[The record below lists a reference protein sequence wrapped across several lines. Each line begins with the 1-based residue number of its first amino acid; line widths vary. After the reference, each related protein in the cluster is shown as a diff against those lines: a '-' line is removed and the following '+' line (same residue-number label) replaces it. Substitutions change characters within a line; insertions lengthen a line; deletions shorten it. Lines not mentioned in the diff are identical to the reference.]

1 MMQTKRLGELL
12 VAKGLLSPFQL
23 EEALQ
28 SQRST
33 GELLGAILL
42 RKAWISEEQ
51 LLSALSEQS
60 GIPRVRLE
68 SQEVDWT
75 VAGQFS
81 LSLLGEHTCFPFRQ
95 EEESFIVAICDP
107 LDAWTVSALEKE
119 ARGRRVELVLASSSE
134 IAAAIQQFRQRTV
147 GKMGGSV

>member
-1 MMQTKRLGELL
+1 MQTKRLGELL
-12 VAKGLLSPFQL
+12 VEKGLLSPVQV
-23 EEALQ
+23 EEALLL
-28 SQRST
+28 QRSS

-51 LLSALSEQS
+51 LLSTLSEQF

-68 SQEVDWT
+68 SEQVDWA

-81 LSLLGEHTCFPFRQ
+81 LSLFGKQTCFPLRQ
-95 EEESFIVAICDP
+95 EEKSVIVAISDP

-119 ARGRRVELVLASSSE
+119 ARGRRVDLVLASSNE

-147 GKMGGSV
+147 GKKGGSV